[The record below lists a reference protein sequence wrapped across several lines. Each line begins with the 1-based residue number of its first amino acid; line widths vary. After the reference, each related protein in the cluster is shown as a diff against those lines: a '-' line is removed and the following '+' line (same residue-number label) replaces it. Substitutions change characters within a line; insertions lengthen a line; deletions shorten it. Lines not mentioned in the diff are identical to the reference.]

1 MDYYLKTTSKEE
13 FIQDLNRVGIEIELT
28 GDYYQDDIIIIDW
41 IGLIPNPVQLDEN
54 GEIIGEITYRDGLH
68 VNIRH
73 ISTIDVSMFI
83 NTTEVYPQVP
93 YRVFS

>member
-13 FIQDLNRVGIEIELT
+13 FIEDLNRAGIEIEFT
-28 GDYYQDDIIIIDW
+28 GDYYQDDTIIIDW
-41 IGLIPNPVQLDEN
+41 IGLIPNPIELDEN
-54 GEIIGEITYRDGLH
+54 NNIIGEITYKDGLH

-73 ISTIDVSMFI
+73 VSTIDISAFI
-83 NTTEVYPQVP
+83 HTTNVYPQIP

>member
-28 GDYYQDDIIIIDW
+28 GDYYQDNIIIIDW